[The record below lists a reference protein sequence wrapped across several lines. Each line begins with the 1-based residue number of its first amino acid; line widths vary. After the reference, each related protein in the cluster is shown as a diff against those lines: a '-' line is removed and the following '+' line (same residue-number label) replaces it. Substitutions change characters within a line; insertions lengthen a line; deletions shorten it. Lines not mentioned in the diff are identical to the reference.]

1 MPRISIA
8 KQNQQFGYK
17 LLIIALTVIIIFGAW
32 YTYERF
38 TKPDD
43 GMKEAVEGI
52 EHHEQED
59 QVQMIPGDDLRAH
72 KEFLKLAAEQLM
84 KNGYQE
90 QAIADNYIFYN
101 LENDTEMN
109 LEEAKNFWNGFAST
123 NGAILEDTIK
133 YEVLGNGVKIIF
145 QTENYQGEGKYFR
158 RQLAFEG
165 FENDQKLLLSEDL
178 LGKSGEKEQV
188 DTLGVGDTLPNNLEL
203 KGYYNEQVSAINL
216 TDKFAENGQAQATAM
231 AKGKWKLLF
240 FYPADFTT
248 VCPTECLALREFYS
262 AFESLNTEVFGIST
276 DPVSIHKAWVDYY
289 FGPLPYPLL
298 ADTNHKLASLFDFW
312 SEEEGVAIRGTV
324 IVNPENKIVY
334 ISAQE
339 NNTGRS
345 IEEYIRILT
354 AIQTPGLKTENW
366 HAGESTL

>member
-8 KQNQQFGYK
+8 KKHQQFGYK

-43 GMKEAVEGI
+43 GMREAVEGI
-52 EHHEQED
+52 EHHEQEEN
-59 QVQMIPGDDLRAH
+59 VQMIPGDDLRAH

-84 KNGYQE
+84 KDGYQD
-90 QAIADNYIFYN
+90 QAIAEDYVFYN
-101 LENDTEMN
+101 LENDRELN
-109 LEEAKNFWNGFAST
+109 LAEAKTFWTNFNAA
-123 NGAILEDTIK
+123 NGAILPGSIK

-145 QTENYQGEGKYFR
+145 ETEKYQGEGKYFR

-165 FENDQKLLLSEDL
+165 FENDQKLLLKEDVL
-178 LGKSGEKEQV
+178 SKSAEEEKV
-188 DTLGVGDTLPNNLEL
+188 DTLAVGDILPNNLEL
-203 KGYYNEQVSAINL
+203 KGYFNEQVSAINL
-216 TDKFAENGQAQATAM
+216 TDKVGESGQAEATAM

-248 VCPTECLALREFYS
+248 VCPTECIALREFYS
-262 AFESLNTEVFGIST
+262 AFENLNTEVFGIST

-298 ADTNHKLASLFDFW
+298 ADTNHKLADLFDFW
-312 SEEEGVAIRGTV
+312 SEEEGVVLRGTV

-334 ISAQE
+334 ASAQE

-366 HAGESTL
+366 HTGESTL